1 MSFQNSTL
9 RRYVFS
15 SAIAHPHFDLHYEAS
30 ILSISAC
37 AFAGDTS
44 SPGPQSR
51 ITTIGSSGGCRK
63 SPSFDHNEFMAIRRS
78 RERRP
83 SVVDIVDGVLF
94 AFAGLATIWLAYLVF
109 RASIQ
114 PGWPMLLLIV
124 FWVLLTY
131 LLLPRL
137 HRILTRLYV
146 PGYFIGRARTSDG
159 LLGDPVNL
167 ALRGHE
173 PQVHAAMTRASWIRA
188 DDLSLTSGRRIL
200 TSTLSRRSY
209 AEAPVSPLHLFDRQ
223 QDFAYQ
229 QEVAGSPSK
238 RHHVRFWRCPEGWML
253 PGGYEV
259 DWLAA
264 GTYDRS
270 VGLSLFT
277 LQVTHKIEENTD
289 IERDFIVETVSAASP
304 EVEVEVI
311 ENFSTGYHS
320 RNGGGDLII
329 TDGNL
334 PIIDV
339 RRIEV
344 PETAEVEHTDS
355 RDKRPAQIV
364 FGAGV
369 GFFRGLGYLL
379 IALLLLPVSR
389 PVRPWGGCRGRAS
402 GADPGGRR
410 GRPSCIDR
418 YRIGDCRF
426 HRPQLGAAGADVVG
440 RVDHN
445 RRIHRQ
451 CQRIRSRH
459 LGHQPANR
467 RAQHHGLARLIQ
479 PPGSRVRHQGAASSQ
494 ARCWTAIRA
503 CRYLIVNR
511 LTGFW

>member
-1 MSFQNSTL
+1 
-9 RRYVFS
+9 
-15 SAIAHPHFDLHYEAS
+15 
-30 ILSISAC
+30 
-37 AFAGDTS
+37 
-44 SPGPQSR
+44 
-51 ITTIGSSGGCRK
+51 
-63 SPSFDHNEFMAIRRS
+63 MAIRRI
-78 RERRP
+78 RERQP
-83 SVVDIVDGVLF
+83 TVMDMVDGVLF

-159 LLGDPVNL
+159 LLGDPVNI

-173 PQVHAAMTRASWIRA
+173 AQVHAAMTRAGWTRA
-188 DDLSLTSGRRIL
+188 DDLSFTSGMRIL
-200 TSTLSRRSY
+200 TSTLRRRSY
-209 AEAPVSPLHLFDRQ
+209 SEAPVSPLHLFDRQ

-229 QEVAGSPSK
+229 EEVAGSPSK

-253 PGGYEV
+253 PGGYAV

-264 GTYDRS
+264 GTYDKS

-277 LQVTHKIEENTD
+277 LQVTHKIEEDTD
-289 IERDFIVETVSAASP
+289 VERDHIVETVKATNP

-339 RRIEV
+339 RGVDV
-344 PETAEVEHTDS
+344 PDVAKVEHTDS

-379 IALLLLPVSR
+379 IALLLLLLPVQYVPEVDVEGGR
-389 PVRPWGGCRGRAS
+389 PALILAGSVVALVALIDIGLAIAVFVGRNWARILLMLSCVLTTTVAFIGNANRSETVTLATSLPTVGISIMVLLALSSHRARDYATRGRHL
-402 GADPGGRR
+402 PKRIT
-410 GRPSCIDR
+410 GRP
-418 YRIGDCRF
+418 YE
-426 HRPQLGAAGADVVG
+426 QAA
-440 RVDHN
+440 
-445 RRIHRQ
+445 I
-451 CQRIRSRH
+451 
-459 LGHQPANR
+459 
-467 RAQHHGLARLIQ
+467 
-479 PPGSRVRHQGAASSQ
+479 
-494 ARCWTAIRA
+494 
-503 CRYLIVNR
+503 
-511 LTGFW
+511 

>member
-1 MSFQNSTL
+1 
-9 RRYVFS
+9 
-15 SAIAHPHFDLHYEAS
+15 
-30 ILSISAC
+30 
-37 AFAGDTS
+37 
-44 SPGPQSR
+44 
-51 ITTIGSSGGCRK
+51 
-63 SPSFDHNEFMAIRRS
+63 MAIRRS

-83 SVVDIVDGVLF
+83 SVMDMLDGVLF
-94 AFAGLATIWLAYLVF
+94 AFAGLAMVWLAYLVF
-109 RASIQ
+109 RESIE

-167 ALRGHE
+167 ALRGQE
-173 PQVHAAMTRASWIRA
+173 AQVHAAMTRAGWIRA
-188 DDLSLTSGRRIL
+188 DDLTLTSGRRIL

-209 AEAPVSPLHLFDRQ
+209 NEAPVSPLHLFDRQ

-229 QEVAGSPSK
+229 QEVEGSPSK

-253 PGGYEV
+253 PGGYAV

-264 GTYDRS
+264 GTYDKS

-289 IERDFIVETVSAASP
+289 IERDYIVQTVSAAAP

-339 RRIEV
+339 RRV
-344 PETAEVEHTDS
+344 QTAEIAKIEYTDS

-369 GFFRGLGYLL
+369 GFFRGLFFWAVALV
-379 IALLLLPVSR
+379 LLLLPAKYIAGVDIEGGR
-389 PVRPWGGCRGRAS
+389 PALIVAGSVLALIGLIDVGLALAVFAGRNWARILLMLSCVVTTTAAFVGNANGSEAVTLATSLPTVGLNIMVLLALSSHRARQYAARGRHIPKRIA
-402 GADPGGRR
+402 
-410 GRPSCIDR
+410 GRP
-418 YRIGDCRF
+418 YE
-426 HRPQLGAAGADVVG
+426 QAA
-440 RVDHN
+440 
-445 RRIHRQ
+445 I
-451 CQRIRSRH
+451 
-459 LGHQPANR
+459 
-467 RAQHHGLARLIQ
+467 
-479 PPGSRVRHQGAASSQ
+479 
-494 ARCWTAIRA
+494 
-503 CRYLIVNR
+503 
-511 LTGFW
+511 

>member
-1 MSFQNSTL
+1 MSQ
-9 RRYVFS
+9 
-15 SAIAHPHFDLHYEAS
+15 SA
-30 ILSISAC
+30 LS
-37 AFAGDTS
+37 
-44 SPGPQSR
+44 
-51 ITTIGSSGGCRK
+51 
-63 SPSFDHNEFMAIRRS
+63 DHNEFMAMRRS

-83 SVVDIVDGVLF
+83 SVMDIVDGVLF

-109 RASIQ
+109 RASIH

-167 ALRGHE
+167 ALRGLE
-173 PQVHAAMTRASWIRA
+173 PQVHAALTRAGWIRA
-188 DDLSLTSGRRIL
+188 DDLSLTSGRRML

-209 AEAPVSPLHLFDRQ
+209 VEAPVSPLHLFDRQ

-229 QEVAGSPSK
+229 QEVEGNPSK

-253 PGGYEV
+253 PGGYPV

-264 GTYDRS
+264 GTYDKS

-289 IERDFIVETVSAASP
+289 IERDFIVQTVSAASP
-304 EVEVEVI
+304 EAEVEVI
-311 ENFSTGYHS
+311 EDFSTGYHS

-334 PIIDV
+334 PIIDI

-344 PETAEVEHTDS
+344 PETAVGEHTDS

-369 GFFRGLGYLL
+369 AFLRGLAFLP
-379 IALLLLPVSR
+379 IALLLFLLPAQYVTGVDLEGGR
-389 PVRPWGGCRGRAS
+389 PALILAGSVVAFVALIDIGLAIAVFVGRNWARIVLMLSCVLTTTVAFVGNANGSEAVTLATSLPTVGISIMVLLALSSHRAREYATRGRHLPKRIA
-402 GADPGGRR
+402 
-410 GRPSCIDR
+410 GRP
-418 YRIGDCRF
+418 YA
-426 HRPQLGAAGADVVG
+426 PAA
-440 RVDHN
+440 
-445 RRIHRQ
+445 I
-451 CQRIRSRH
+451 
-459 LGHQPANR
+459 
-467 RAQHHGLARLIQ
+467 
-479 PPGSRVRHQGAASSQ
+479 SS
-494 ARCWTAIRA
+494 
-503 CRYLIVNR
+503 
-511 LTGFW
+511 

>member
-1 MSFQNSTL
+1 
-9 RRYVFS
+9 
-15 SAIAHPHFDLHYEAS
+15 
-30 ILSISAC
+30 
-37 AFAGDTS
+37 
-44 SPGPQSR
+44 
-51 ITTIGSSGGCRK
+51 
-63 SPSFDHNEFMAIRRS
+63 MAIRRI
-78 RERRP
+78 RERQP
-83 SVVDIVDGVLF
+83 TVTDMVDGVLF

-167 ALRGHE
+167 ALRGRE
-173 PQVHAAMTRASWIRA
+173 AQVHAAMTRAGWTRA
-188 DDLSLTSGRRIL
+188 DDLSFTSGMRIL
-200 TSTLSRRSY
+200 TSTLRRRSY
-209 AEAPVSPLHLFDRQ
+209 SVAPVSPLHLFDRQ

-229 QEVAGSPSK
+229 EEVAGSPSK

-253 PGGYEV
+253 PGGYAV

-264 GTYDRS
+264 GTYDKS

-277 LQVTHKIEENTD
+277 LQVTHKIEEDTD
-289 IERDFIVETVSAASP
+289 VERDHIVETVKATNP

-339 RRIEV
+339 RGVDV
-344 PETAEVEHTDS
+344 PDVAKVEHTDS

-379 IALLLLPVSR
+379 IALLLLLLPVQYVPEVDVEGGR
-389 PVRPWGGCRGRAS
+389 PALILAGSVVALVALIDIGLAIAVFVGRNWARILLMLSCVLTTTVAFIGNANRSEAVTLATSLPTVGISIMVLLALSSHRARDYATRGRHL
-402 GADPGGRR
+402 PKRIT
-410 GRPSCIDR
+410 GRP
-418 YRIGDCRF
+418 YE
-426 HRPQLGAAGADVVG
+426 QAA
-440 RVDHN
+440 
-445 RRIHRQ
+445 I
-451 CQRIRSRH
+451 
-459 LGHQPANR
+459 
-467 RAQHHGLARLIQ
+467 
-479 PPGSRVRHQGAASSQ
+479 
-494 ARCWTAIRA
+494 
-503 CRYLIVNR
+503 
-511 LTGFW
+511 

>member
-1 MSFQNSTL
+1 MDML
-9 RRYVFS
+9 
-15 SAIAHPHFDLHYEAS
+15 
-30 ILSISAC
+30 
-37 AFAGDTS
+37 
-44 SPGPQSR
+44 
-51 ITTIGSSGGCRK
+51 
-63 SPSFDHNEFMAIRRS
+63 
-78 RERRP
+78 
-83 SVVDIVDGVLF
+83 DGALF
-94 AFAGLATIWLAYLVF
+94 GFAGLATIWLAYLVF
-109 RASIQ
+109 RASIR

-173 PQVHAAMTRASWIRA
+173 AQVHAGMTRAGWTRA
-188 DDLSLTSGRRIL
+188 DDLSLTSGLRIL
-200 TSTLSRRSY
+200 KSTLSRRSY
-209 AEAPVSPLHLFDRQ
+209 AEAPVSPLNLFDRQ

-253 PGGYEV
+253 PGGYAV

-264 GTYDRS
+264 GTYDKS

-289 IERDFIVETVSAASP
+289 IERDYIVETVSEGSP

-344 PETAEVEHTDS
+344 PDAAAVAHTDS
-355 RDKRPAQIV
+355 RDKRPAQIA

-369 GFFRGLGYLL
+369 AFSRGMFYVP
-379 IALLLLPVSR
+379 IALLLLLLPARLAQGVESR
-389 PVRPWGGCRGRAS
+389 GNDCRGRTS
-402 GADPGGRR
+402 GVDRGGIHSRL
-410 GRPSCIDR
+410 DR
-418 YRIGDCRF
+418 VDRHRIGDCRF
-426 HRPQLGAAGADVVG
+426 FGRNWARILLMLVVCGVRRPLPSSAMPMDPKRSLWPPACQLWASTS
-440 RVDHN
+440 
-445 RRIHRQ
+445 
-451 CQRIRSRH
+451 CCC
-459 LGHQPANR
+459 LPYPAT
-467 RAQHHGLARLIQ
+467 GLART
-479 PPGSRVRHQGAASSQ
+479 PSGADTFRSTLLG
-494 ARCWTAIRA
+494 ARTR
-503 CRYLIVNR
+503 RR
-511 LTGFW
+511 LSHPETPARP

>member
-1 MSFQNSTL
+1 ML
-9 RRYVFS
+9 VLLRYVQAQPWS
-15 SAIAHPHFDLHYEAS
+15 TNNDSRQLLLMSQSP
-30 ILSISAC
+30 LS
-37 AFAGDTS
+37 
-44 SPGPQSR
+44 
-51 ITTIGSSGGCRK
+51 
-63 SPSFDHNEFMAIRRS
+63 DHNEFMAMRRS

-83 SVVDIVDGVLF
+83 SVMDIMDGLLF

-109 RASIQ
+109 RASIH

-167 ALRGHE
+167 ALRGLE
-173 PQVHAAMTRASWIRA
+173 PQVHAALTRAGWIRA
-188 DDLSLTSGRRIL
+188 DDLSLTSGRRML

-209 AEAPVSPLHLFDRQ
+209 IEAPVSPLHLFDRQ

-229 QEVAGSPSK
+229 KEVAGSPSK

-253 PGGYEV
+253 PGGYPV

-264 GTYDRS
+264 GTYDKS

-289 IERDFIVETVSAASP
+289 IERDYIVETARAGTR

-311 ENFSTGYHS
+311 KEFSSGYHS

-329 TDGNL
+329 TDGDL

-339 RRIEV
+339 GRVDV
-344 PETAEVEHTDS
+344 PEIAKVEHTDS
-355 RDKRPAQIV
+355 RDKRPVQTV

-369 GFFRGLGYLL
+369 AFARGLLFL
-379 IALLLLPVSR
+379 PIALLFLLIPSQYVQNLDIDGGSIEGGRPALILVGSAIALYCLIEIGLAIAVFTGRNWARLVLMLACVATTLVAFVGNANGSEAVTLATSLPTVGLSIFVLLALTSHRSR
-389 PVRPWGGCRGRAS
+389 AYATRGRHIPKRIA
-402 GADPGGRR
+402 
-410 GRPSCIDR
+410 GRP
-418 YRIGDCRF
+418 F
-426 HRPQLGAAGADVVG
+426 EQAA
-440 RVDHN
+440 
-445 RRIHRQ
+445 I
-451 CQRIRSRH
+451 
-459 LGHQPANR
+459 
-467 RAQHHGLARLIQ
+467 
-479 PPGSRVRHQGAASSQ
+479 
-494 ARCWTAIRA
+494 
-503 CRYLIVNR
+503 
-511 LTGFW
+511 